1 MTSKIVPTGGEMHQT
16 GSNSNLISMS
26 ASDMMMEQIQATHS
40 PDGREFDI
48 KLLLYVIEDIL
59 HHATSPSFPGLG
71 LAEATLP
78 QVDVLNDSTVLSGI
92 SDMVELL
99 AQTINVTLIEISYK
113 CSWGLDSHTI
123 TLALF
128 NILSSFSWDAKVVI
142 ALAAFSIYYGR
153 FWLVLGSNALASSM
167 VLLTQ
172 LTQLP
177 DMIKR
182 TDSLKPKFEAITN
195 LIKVML
201 DVTKCIVDFKEL
213 PSQYV
218 VLNPPEMVAATASI
232 SIAVYWTL
240 RSIVACALQL
250 KYFNGMRLEHMAKT
264 EQNWDLS
271 SLAQKLT
278 NIHNHLQNQLDLC
291 VQFSEEGDI
300 ERFERLMHLFK
311 TTHIDNQKI
320 LKALIYAKDNQLPL
334 VDGST
339 KRQVSID
346 VLRRKNVLL
355 LISNLTSPMKNISFL
370 DKCTLGPDNIQ
381 RQRTRLSGSLLWTEQ
396 PHGMR

>member
-291 VQFSEEGDI
+291 VQFSEGDI

-320 LKALIYAKDNQLPL
+320 LKALIYAKDNH
-334 VDGST
+334 
-339 KRQVSID
+339 D

-396 PHGMR
+396 P